1 MGAPNHVQHG
11 FFDIALEDRLS
22 FHATRRA
29 TERGID
35 LVWVALVLRHG
46 RAIRHLDTWRI
57 SLVGLRRPPHVAV
70 ELWSLALTVVVV
82 ESQCG
87 IVLTVFRTR
96 RGSR

>member
-70 ELWSLALTVVVV
+70 ELWSLAD
-82 ESQCG
+82 G
-87 IVLTVFRTR
+87 KR
-96 RGSR
+96 RMLQPKLPAMLPSPGYNAR